1 MDDLDILENSVNLE
15 NIGEEDIQEKKP
27 IQRRKRTPTP
37 KQLEVLEKAR
47 EKMLTNAR
55 EKRIKK
61 QLEDEAIEKEIQ
73 RRVNEYKKGVEEKI
87 VRKAVAIKK
96 REIMRQAEIDEIE
109 DDDIPMEKVVEAVR
123 KQGAKPPYDP
133 PKKKLVKEEL
143 QIETQPTPT
152 PSPPVKK
159 YIFV

>member
-1 MDDLDILENSVNLE
+1 MDDLEILENSVNLE
-15 NIGEEDIQEKKP
+15 NIEEEDIQEKKP

-109 DDDIPMEKVVEAVR
+109 DDDIPMEKVVEAI
-123 KQGAKPPYDP
+123 KKKGTTPPYDP

-143 QIETQPTPT
+143 QIETQPTP
-152 PSPPVKK
+152 SPPVKK

>member
-1 MDDLDILENSVNLE
+1 MDDLEILENSADPLGTVD
-15 NIGEEDIQEKKP
+15 EDIQEQPPMQASK
-27 IQRRKRTPTP
+27 QRRKRTPTP
-37 KQLEVLEKAR
+37 KQLEVLKQAR
-47 EKMLTNAR
+47 EKMITNAK

-109 DDDIPMEKVVEAVR
+109 EDDIPMEKVVDAV
-123 KQGAKPPYDP
+123 KKIKHKEDP
-133 PKKKLVKEEL
+133 PKQEPPEE
-143 QIETQPTPT
+143 
-152 PSPPVKK
+152 PPKKK